1 MQVDYSAG
9 TVTPEAVQ
17 LNADVAGIGSRT
29 IALIVDTFIQGL
41 VLLAVLFVPLGN
53 GFGDQGEAVVVLL
66 VVFVV
71 LWVYYPAFEY
81 GWRGQTPGKRFQKIR
96 VVRTN
101 GQPAGLAPIV
111 VRNLIRIVDVM
122 ALPFLALISM
132 FITKRSQ
139 RLGDLA
145 AGTMVVHERKL
156 RAPSF
161 LDLRASG
168 DPVVQTLDTSG
179 LSERDYT
186 VMRTFLE
193 RRHGLDLKARQELAQ
208 RIATRIRERAG
219 GPVGDQVLTDE
230 QVIEAAAQSYRAR
243 FSERAG

>member
-29 IALIVDTFIQGL
+29 IALIVDTLIQT
-41 VLLAVLFVPLGN
+41 LLLLP
-53 GFGDQGEAVVVLL
+53 VVVVSIAADVSGPFGSVVLIVL
-66 VVFVV
+66 VFVV
-71 LWVYYPAFEY
+71 LWLYYPAFEWA
-81 GWRGQTPGKRFQKIR
+81 WRGQTPGKRFQHIR
-96 VVRTN
+96 VVRTD
-101 GQPAGLAPIV
+101 GQPASLAPIV

-145 AGTMVVHERKL
+145 AGTMVVHERAL
-156 RAPSF
+156 RAPTF
-161 LDLRASG
+161 LDVRPSG
-168 DPVVQTLDTSG
+168 DPTLQSLDTSG
-179 LSERDYT
+179 LNERDYT
-186 VMRTFLE
+186 VMRAFLE
-193 RRHGLDLKARQELAQ
+193 RRHSLDLKARQELAH

-219 GPVGDQVLTDE
+219 EPSGDHPFTDE
-230 QVIEAAAQSYRAR
+230 QVIEAAASSYRAR
-243 FSERAG
+243 FTTPT